1 MVAPMVIAAGVQAG
15 LSFFG
20 GLSSSR
26 KKRKAKKRQAAEARR
41 QALEAGRRLEI
52 RLAAM
57 NRAKNRLQG
66 ARRAAV
72 GASGQ
77 TRSGSALEV
86 LTDRAREDEVTVAVA
101 RLEGEQQ
108 INAILRGA
116 SVLSK
121 QAGAINPLIDAIT
134 AGVGAAAPFSED
146 IASIFATPR
155 PTTATSV
162 LSRGAPQSGA
172 GRIPGITGP

>member
-1 MVAPMVIAAGVQAG
+1 MAIAIVAGVSAG

-20 GLSSSR
+20 GLSSS
-26 KKRKAKKRQAAEARR
+26 KAKRKAKKRQAAEARR
-41 QALEAGRRLEI
+41 QGLEASKRLQI

-86 LTDRAREDEVTVAVA
+86 LTDRAREDEITVAVA

-108 INAILRGA
+108 INAIMRGA
-116 SVLSK
+116 SVLQK

-134 AGVGAAAPFSED
+134 AGIGGAAPFAED

-155 PTTATSV
+155 PTTATTV

-172 GRIPGITGP
+172 GRIPGFTGP